1 MKWLATAA
9 LFGVIACGQCAMCF
23 RTAEAQSRARADAL
37 NRGIF
42 VLWVPLAASG
52 GTVAWLAY
60 RRRARTI

>member
-1 MKWLATAA
+1 MRLLATAA
-9 LFGVIACGQCAMCF
+9 LFGAMAGGQCAMCF
-23 RTAEAQSRARADAL
+23 RTAEAQTRARAEAL

-52 GTVAWLAY
+52 GAVAWLAY